1 MRSGVAPG
9 WIAHDHAWSPQ
20 SRLTLV
26 MDEELRFVLT
36 LLVLAIAPVAL
47 LFWAWIR
54 LLPQRRS
61 H

>member
-1 MRSGVAPG
+1 
-9 WIAHDHAWSPQ
+9 
-20 SRLTLV
+20 
-26 MDEELRFVLT
+26 MDEELRFALT

-61 H
+61 Q